1 MFLVNHQD
9 KRCSKFSRY
18 HSDGTPVKEGSEGA
32 ALAKPAAQGG
42 ERRVRVSVC
51 VQGSAAERCDLSDK
65 RRNEGRK
72 KATQRMANWQQR
84 LSLNLSLHAEGL
96 NWQAE

>member
-1 MFLVNHQD
+1 M
-9 KRCSKFSRY
+9 
-18 HSDGTPVKEGSEGA
+18 
-32 ALAKPAAQGG
+32 
-42 ERRVRVSVC
+42 C
-51 VQGSAAERCDLSDK
+51 VQGSAAERCDLSDE

-84 LSLNLSLHAEGL
+84 LSLNLSLHAEDL